1 MPIVSRKRRRRRF
14 AQGTTA
20 SCSSSPSA
28 DEKSDLLVEIKD
40 MKKRIKELE
49 WKIEELET
57 PLSWEDIILKDDM
70 ESQLETLISEVSEI
84 KHEHRA

>member
-1 MPIVSRKRRRRRF
+1 
-14 AQGTTA
+14 
-20 SCSSSPSA
+20 
-28 DEKSDLLVEIKD
+28 

-49 WKIEELET
+49 WKIEDLET

-70 ESQLETLISEVSEI
+70 ESQLETLISEVSEM